1 VLDIL
6 VENNGRINYGPYLT
20 DNRQGITDKVT
31 LNGQELLGWK
41 MYQFPFT
48 ATTGFKY
55 LPAQNEGELQPA
67 LISGHLLVTWYG

>member
-41 MYQFPFT
+41 MYSFR
-48 ATTGFKY
+48 
-55 LPAQNEGELQPA
+55 LQQQR
-67 LISGHLLVTWYG
+67 V